1 MTESIDII
9 PLDSPVE
16 EVTPDKTIELKIE
29 DAQTKSEIVPE
40 EKPKKARGRPKGKAA
55 PKPVQK
61 VKPKKSKQV
70 RYEEESDDELPAYI
84 QPIVAPRQPV
94 DLASQMLTLLQNH
107 AVQKQEKKR
116 ALYQSWFRR
125 VQ

>member
-1 MTESIDII
+1 MTENIEII

-16 EVTPDKTIELKIE
+16 EPEKTIDIKTEE
-29 DAQTKSEIVPE
+29 TKCEIAPE

-55 PKPVQK
+55 PKPVPI

-70 RYEEESDDELPAYI
+70 RYEEESDEELPAYV

-107 AVQKQEKKR
+107 AVLKQERKR

-125 VQ
+125 VH